1 MLKDWNYLPLFTSY
15 SFTMKELS
23 NESFGKIVRA
33 AMKAEDMESRPD
45 GLSDLEYMM
54 YKIIIDD
61 AERVYSMRLEKKRAK
76 EKRTGERKTSR
87 VVPKDKYQPEDT
99 DPEEVLRLAL
109 EREFGEDEE
118 EGGEGRGKSEE

>member
-1 MLKDWNYLPLFTSY
+1 MLKDWNYIPLFTSY
-15 SFTMKELS
+15 RFTMAELS
-23 NESFGKIVRA
+23 NESFGQIVRA
-33 AMKAEDMESRPD
+33 ALKAEDMETRPD

-76 EKRTGERKTSR
+76 EKRISERRSSGA
-87 VVPKDKYQPEDT
+87 VPKDKYQPEGT
-99 DPEEVLRLAL
+99 DPEEALRLAL

-118 EGGEGRGKSEE
+118 EGGRGNSEK